1 MISEMPRQVDGVAAA
16 DGSGAAGIHVAMPD
30 VVGSGAPGAQPNS
43 SLETARS
50 AGLRWVSDTQPG
62 LRRVRA
68 GRGFKYLQPSGRPL
82 RDARTLARIRSL
94 AIPPA
99 WKDVWI
105 CPDPRGHIQATG
117 RDAKGRKQYRY
128 HPRWREV
135 RDETKYSRLL
145 EFGCALPQIR
155 ARVERD
161 LARRGLPREKVLATV
176 LRLLEKTLIRV
187 GNEEYARSNRSF
199 GLTTLTDR
207 HVKVRGR
214 RIHFRFRGKSGK
226 VHQFGI
232 EDREL
237 SQVVKRCQELP
248 GQELFRYLDAGG
260 RRRSVDSGDV
270 NAYLREASGRDFT
283 AKDFRTWAGTVRAS
297 FALAA
302 LPPPASQRHGKRS
315 VKDAIGEVA
324 RRLGNTPA
332 ICRKSYVHPAVV
344 DSYLEGTLK
353 PRLHAR
359 VRLPRL
365 SSLRPPE
372 VALLRL
378 LSACQPLA
386 RAA

>member
-1 MISEMPRQVDGVAAA
+1 MAEP
-16 DGSGAAGIHVAMPD
+16 GSV
-30 VVGSGAPGAQPNS
+30 
-43 SLETARS
+43 ETARS
-50 AGLRWVSDTQPG
+50 AGLRWVSDARAG
-62 LRRVRA
+62 WRRVRA
-68 GRGFKYLQPSGRPL
+68 GRGFKYVAADGRLL
-82 RDARTLARIRSL
+82 RDARVLSRIRAL

-117 RDAKGRKQYRY
+117 RDARGRKQYRY

-145 EFGCALPQIR
+145 EFGCALPAIR
-155 ARVERD
+155 ARVDRD

-187 GNEEYARSNRSF
+187 GNEEYARANRSF

-207 HVKVRGR
+207 HVKVRGG

-226 VHQFGI
+226 VHEFGI
-232 EDREL
+232 EDRGL
-237 SQVVKRCQELP
+237 SAIVKRIQDLP
-248 GQELFRYLDAGG
+248 GQELFQYVDARG
-260 RRRSVDSGDV
+260 RRRSVGSGDV
-270 NAYLREASGRDFT
+270 NAYLREVSGHDFT

-302 LPPPASQRHGKRS
+302 LPPPASQRQGKRL

-344 DSYLEGTLK
+344 ESYLEGTLK
-353 PRLHAR
+353 PRLRAR

-365 SSLRPPE
+365 ASLRDLRPAE

-378 LSACQPLA
+378 LIASQPLA